1 MALQGDLRS
10 LQSLRRV
17 LAKLPLTVSAR
28 IAQRA
33 APLVSDLAREA
44 YDSGRTVYGQTRPK
58 GADGKPLD
66 LVRTGASRR
75 AAQFTAEGTQ
85 MRTHVLPRYTKYLIA
100 KYEILPNGRAPLP
113 ASWRERMRE
122 VAAQVLHAQ
131 IFGPGA
137 AGPQP

>member
-17 LAKLPLTVSAR
+17 LAKLPLTVSAN
-28 IAQRA
+28 IARRA
-33 APLVSDLAREA
+33 APVVSALARES
-44 YDSGRTVYGQTRPK
+44 YDSGRTAYGLTRPK
-58 GADGKPLD
+58 GVDGDALD

-100 KYEILPNGRAPLP
+100 RFQILPNGKAPLP
-113 ASWRERMRE
+113 PAWQALLRET
-122 VAAQVLHAQ
+122 AAQVLHAQ
-131 IFGPGA
+131 IFGEGA
-137 AGPQP
+137 P